1 MFGPYFAR
9 LKDAWLGMSATFI
22 ALLGLQGMVF
32 VLWSIHA
39 FRCLFKLRA
48 QVVAE
53 TGILWPGPRVALRSF
68 SRFAVAPEFRRD
80 RQILLG
86 LTVVLFGLIG
96 AVALVSGQIPR

>member
-1 MFGPYFAR
+1 MTVVF
-9 LKDAWLGMSATFI
+9 TV
-22 ALLGLQGMVF
+22 LLGVQGAVF

-53 TGILWPGPRVALRSF
+53 TGNVWPGPRVALRSF
-68 SRFAVAPEFRRD
+68 GRFAVASEYQHDRR
-80 RQILLG
+80 ILIG
-86 LTVVLFGLIG
+86 LTVILFALIG